1 MLRINKKKFQDKE
14 LSHELF
20 LIARET
26 TKIRTAIAKNIS
38 TDIKPSKA
46 QLSKLIQSV
55 GFLRNMLGN
64 LGKRVIKD
72 LDIPLAR
79 DNLPG
84 LVSNL
89 FKWKRS

>member
-1 MLRINKKKFQDKE
+1 MLKINKKKFQDEE

-26 TKIRTAIAKNIS
+26 TEIRNAIAKNIT

-55 GFLRNMLGN
+55 GFLRNKLGN
-64 LGKRVIKD
+64 LGKK
-72 LDIPLAR
+72 
-79 DNLPG
+79 
-84 LVSNL
+84 
-89 FKWKRS
+89 K